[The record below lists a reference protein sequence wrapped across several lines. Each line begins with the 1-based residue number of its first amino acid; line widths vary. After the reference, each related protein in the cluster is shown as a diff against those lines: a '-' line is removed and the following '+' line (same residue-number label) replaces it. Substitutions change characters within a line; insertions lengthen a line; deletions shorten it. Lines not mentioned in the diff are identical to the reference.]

1 MTVSTLGS
9 RAAIA
14 ACLIL
19 LLPTIAFGQQR
30 RGQGRDMDAVIVELT
45 EKLELTE
52 EQAGEIRELLEG
64 QRQESR
70 KLMEEARASGQGR
83 AGMAGMRERMSEI
96 RDATSAK
103 VKEILTPEQAALYEE
118 LQAEQRERRP
128 RGPGGP

>member
-1 MTVSTLGS
+1 MNVRTIGP
-9 RAAIA
+9 RAAMA
-14 ACLIL
+14 ACLVL

-30 RGQGRDMDAVIVELT
+30 RGPERDMDAVIVELT

-52 EQAGEIRELLEG
+52 QQAGEIRELLEA

-70 KLMEEARASGQGR
+70 ELIEEARSSGQGR

-96 RDATSAK
+96 RDATSTA
-103 VKEILTPEQAALYEE
+103 VKEILTAEQAVLYEE